1 MIVKAP
7 KGSTF
12 FPVDSELSPFMVAQI
27 RKSLKQYEIMSYGE
41 FDNFISNQSPIM
53 GKVIKEAEIE
63 YQSTPFYANVKDE
76 LLKQRLMRL
85 GSPPM
90 DTLIREA
97 GVVLED

>member
-1 MIVKAP
+1 
-7 KGSTF
+7 
-12 FPVDSELSPFMVAQI
+12 
-27 RKSLKQYEIMSYGE
+27 MSYGE